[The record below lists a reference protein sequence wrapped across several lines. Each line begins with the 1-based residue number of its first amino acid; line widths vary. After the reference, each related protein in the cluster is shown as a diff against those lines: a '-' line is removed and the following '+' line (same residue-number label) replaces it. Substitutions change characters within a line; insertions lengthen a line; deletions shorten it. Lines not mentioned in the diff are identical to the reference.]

1 VSTVSADRGSFV
13 KLKRLANGTYTWDV
27 SVSSTSP
34 TVEDLRLA
42 KESARVI
49 VAELEAELGRTND
62 VTVTDQNDPF

>member
-1 VSTVSADRGSFV
+1 MSTVSADGGSFV

-27 SVSSTSP
+27 SVLSTSP

-49 VAELEAELGRTND
+49 VAELEEQLGRKSV
-62 VTVTDQNDPF
+62 VTVADQNDPF